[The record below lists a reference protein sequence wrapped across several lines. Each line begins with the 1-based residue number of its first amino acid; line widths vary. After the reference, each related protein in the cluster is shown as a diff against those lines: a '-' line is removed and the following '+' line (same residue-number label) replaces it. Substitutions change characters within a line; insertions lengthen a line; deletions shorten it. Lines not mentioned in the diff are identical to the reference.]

1 MCDLLP
7 ALFKS
12 ATLTDQVLVDLTLSS
27 APFPFL
33 PFLTCLHCSQF
44 PLSKPSLDT
53 DVRLE
58 PLLLLVFDE
67 LTEAF
72 DNRVVNADADSRSKV
87 DKEPVVLIK
96 AFEERADSVD
106 ADSKFKLDKE
116 PENVRLEQLLVLDLD
131 EDFEETPFT
140 DTELV
145 NLLVHEEVLPDFATE
160 IVEAEFSLPFPL
172 QLGEVVYVPTLS
184 SLCDRFL
191 PRSNLLS
198 EPDCREVLDFEP
210 PELDLRLFLV
220 TITVELSGGFEFLV
234 WLAFVPLN
242 F

>member
-7 ALFKS
+7 ALCKS

-53 DVRLE
+53 EVRLE

-72 DNRVVNADADSRSKV
+72 EDRTVNADAESKSKL
-87 DKEPVVLIK
+87 DKEPVVLNK
-96 AFEERADSVD
+96 LTEVFEERGVNVD
-106 ADSKFKLDKE
+106 ADSKSKFDKE
-116 PENVRLEQLLVLDLD
+116 SDSARFEQLFVLDLD

-140 DTELV
+140 DAELV
-145 NLLVHEEVLPDFATE
+145 ELLVQEEVLPVFATE
-160 IVEAEFSLPFPL
+160 RVEADFSLPFTL
-172 QLGEVVYVPTLS
+172 QLGEVVRVPTLS

-198 EPDCREVLDFEP
+198 EPDCWEVLDFEP
-210 PELDLRLFLV
+210 PELDLRLF
-220 TITVELSGGFEFLV
+220 
-234 WLAFVPLN
+234 
-242 F
+242 